1 MKLSVR
7 NFMRL
12 LNHDQYRQLEPLDG
26 NHFYRIPFFACDCN
40 SWIQPPLSHRHL
52 NALKEALKN
61 SRYIYIWGPS
71 LGKRGLIWSILEI
84 SKITGMV
91 AWPKASIKTGEL
103 DPLDLKNFPR
113 NLKRR
118 LIINLTVMTIGLTW
132 MIGIAILLEFR

>member
-1 MKLSVR
+1 MTSID
-7 NFMRL
+7 NWNPWMAIIFIGFPFL
-12 LNHDQYRQLEPLDG
+12 LAIVTLAYSLH
-26 NHFYRIPFFACDCN
+26 
-40 SWIQPPLSHRHL
+40 LSHRHL

-71 LGKRGLIWSILEI
+71 LGNRGLIWSILEI

-118 LIINLTVMTIGLTW
+118 LIINLTVMTIGLAW